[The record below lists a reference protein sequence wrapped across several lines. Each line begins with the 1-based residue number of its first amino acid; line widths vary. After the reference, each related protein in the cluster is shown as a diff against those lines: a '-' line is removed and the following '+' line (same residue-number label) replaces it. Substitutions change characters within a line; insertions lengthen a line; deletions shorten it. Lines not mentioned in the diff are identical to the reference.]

1 MRRQLHQGMAEAACF
16 SADHNTGSLMD
27 IKKQLKSM
35 LQEAEIYSTQGL
47 IAEARAKYQDAY
59 ALVKGLANLKN
70 KANLLQA
77 IDTKFQAISDT
88 KDKVDKGPSSTEL
101 SEKAQ
106 DLIKNLFSFSEN
118 KDADSATLE
127 GAVALAKFG
136 QFDRSLNELRPLLQK
151 DGLRVEAAK
160 NILRCHMAAT
170 SNEEAINQYKEW
182 CSEDTFKPSQLEMVR
197 VYLED
202 ILQKKGI
209 EATLPSPLPAADESG
224 DLVLTNVELA
234 VDSVEATDD
243 ENEEEFLDITSI
255 GITFEDGPN
264 QGNMVEFDV
273 NFQSGNTLSLIIS
286 KKDQG
291 LIEGLTAGM
300 KLKDI
305 QFFSPIAIFNGA
317 GVISSK
323 TQIKAGPKQ
332 GDFCLDIRIV
342 ST

>member
-1 MRRQLHQGMAEAACF
+1 
-16 SADHNTGSLMD
+16 MD

-35 LQEAEIYSTQGL
+35 LQEAELYSMQGL

-59 ALVKGLANLKN
+59 TFVQKIDNLKN
-70 KANLLQA
+70 KDTLLQA
-77 IDTKFQAISDT
+77 IDAKFKAISDA
-88 KDKVDKGPSSTEL
+88 KEKVEKGPSSAEL

-118 KDADSATLE
+118 TDVDSAALE

-136 QFDRSLNELRPLLQK
+136 QFDRSLNELKPLLQK
-151 DGLRVEAAK
+151 EVIRVEAAK
-160 NILRCHMAAT
+160 NILRCHMAT
-170 SNEEAINQYKEW
+170 SSNEEAVSQYHQW
-182 CSEDTFKPSQLEMVR
+182 CSEDLFKPNQLEMVR

-209 EATLPSPLPAADESG
+209 EANLPSPLPAEDTAATAEPLEE
-224 DLVLTNVELA
+224 DLALG
-234 VDSVEATDD
+234 SVEDQD
-243 ENEEEFLDITSI
+243 SEEEFLDITSI
-255 GITFEDGPN
+255 GITFDQGPH

-273 NFQSGNTLSLIIS
+273 NFQSGSMLSLIIS
-286 KKDQG
+286 KKDQS

-300 KLKDI
+300 KLEDI
-305 QFFSPIAIFNGA
+305 QFFSPIAIFNGS
-317 GVISSK
+317 GVVSSK
-323 TQIKAGPKQ
+323 TQIKSGPKQ

>member
-1 MRRQLHQGMAEAACF
+1 
-16 SADHNTGSLMD
+16 MD

-59 ALVKGLANLKN
+59 ALVQKIANLKN
-70 KANLLQA
+70 KASLLKA
-77 IDTKFQAISDT
+77 IDAKFKAISDT
-88 KDKVDKGPSSTEL
+88 KEKVEKGPSSAEL

-106 DLIKNLFSFSEN
+106 DLIKNLFSFSDN
-118 KDADSATLE
+118 KDADSGALE

-136 QFDRSLNELRPLLQK
+136 QFDRSLNELKPLLQK
-151 DGLRVEAAK
+151 EGIRVEAAK
-160 NILRCHMAAT
+160 NILRCYMAT
-170 SNEEAINQYKEW
+170 SSNDEAIGQYHQW
-182 CSEDTFKPSQLEMVR
+182 CSENLFKPNQLEMVR

-209 EATLPSPLPAADESG
+209 EANLPSPMPAENAAATAGLAES
-224 DLVLTNVELA
+224 DLA
-234 VDSVEATDD
+234 VESAEEQD
-243 ENEEEFLDITSI
+243 NEEEFLDITSI
-255 GITFEDGPN
+255 GITFDQGPH

-273 NFQSGNTLSLIIS
+273 NFQSGSMLSLIIS
-286 KKDQG
+286 KKDQS

-300 KLKDI
+300 KLEDI
-305 QFFSPIAIFNGA
+305 QFFSPIAIFNGS
-317 GVISSK
+317 GVVSSK
-323 TQIKAGPKQ
+323 TQIKSGPKQ

>member
-1 MRRQLHQGMAEAACF
+1 
-16 SADHNTGSLMD
+16 MD

-47 IAEARAKYQDAY
+47 MAEARAKYQDVY
-59 ALVKGLANLKN
+59 AFVRGITNLKN
-70 KANLLQA
+70 KDSLLKA
-77 IDTKFQAISDT
+77 IDSKFKAISDS
-88 KDKVDKGPSSTEL
+88 KEKVDKGPSSTEL

-136 QFDRSLNELRPLLQK
+136 QFDRSLNELKPLLLK
-151 DGLRVEAAK
+151 DGTRVEAAK
-160 NILRCHMAAT
+160 NILRCHLAT
-170 SNEEAINQYKEW
+170 SSSDEAISRYHQW
-182 CSEDTFKPSQLEMVR
+182 CSEDLFKPNQLEMVR

-209 EATLPSPLPAADESG
+209 EADLPSPLPAKDAAATADPAKAEPA
-224 DLVLTNVELA
+224 L
-234 VDSVEATDD
+234 EADGSQD
-243 ENEEEFLDITSI
+243 NEEEFLDITSI
-255 GITFEDGPN
+255 GITFDSGPH

-273 NFQSGNTLSLIIS
+273 NFQSGSMLSLIIS
-286 KKDQG
+286 KKDQS

-300 KLKDI
+300 KLEDI
-305 QFFSPIAIFNGA
+305 QFFSPIAIFNGS
-317 GVISSK
+317 GVVSSK
-323 TQIKAGPKQ
+323 TQIKSGPKQ
-332 GDFCLDIRIV
+332 GDYCLDIRIV

>member
-1 MRRQLHQGMAEAACF
+1 MQRQWLKPIAEQIA
-16 SADHNTGSLMD
+16 TRGSMD

-35 LQEAEIYSTQGL
+35 LQEAELYSMQGL

-59 ALVKGLANLKN
+59 SFVQQIANLKN
-70 KANLLQA
+70 KESLLKA
-77 IDTKFQAISDT
+77 IDAKFKAISDT
-88 KDKVDKGPSSTEL
+88 KEKVEKGPSSAEL

-118 KDADSATLE
+118 KDTDSAALE

-136 QFDRSLNELRPLLQK
+136 QFDRSLNELKPLLQK
-151 DGLRVEAAK
+151 EGIRVEAAK
-160 NILRCHMAAT
+160 NILRCHMAT
-170 SNEEAINQYKEW
+170 SSNEEAVSQYHRW
-182 CSEDTFKPSQLEMVR
+182 CSEELFKPNQLEMVR

-209 EATLPSPLPAADESG
+209 EANLPSPLSVENVTAS
-224 DLVLTNVELA
+224 VELA
-234 VDSVEATDD
+234 ETDPALESVDDQD
-243 ENEEEFLDITSI
+243 NEEEFLDITSI
-255 GITFEDGPN
+255 GITFDQGPH

-273 NFQSGNTLSLIIS
+273 NFQSGSMLSLIIS
-286 KKDQG
+286 KKDQS

-300 KLKDI
+300 KLEDI
-305 QFFSPIAIFNGA
+305 QFFSPIAIFNGS
-317 GVISSK
+317 GVVSSK
-323 TQIKAGPKQ
+323 TQIKSGPKQ